1 MPRNNNMMGHNKNFD
16 IPKEMGAWV
25 LNDPDNINIVKKPI
39 PQPKEGEVLL
49 KIDAVAICATDLEII
64 NHGNPARIEGELPFN
79 KNYSP
84 GHEAMGRVVKLG
96 EGVTE
101 FKLGDRVAV
110 EIHAG
115 CGRCEM
121 CRKGWYTSCL
131 NYGFASKG
139 HKANGFTTDGAFAE
153 YMTNRTQTLV
163 HVPDDMSDEEATLA
177 VTAGTSMYT
186 LDVMGGL
193 FAGQTMVVTGPGPIG
208 LCAVGVASAL
218 GAEVVLTGTRDNRLE
233 IGKKLG
239 ANHVVNVKKQ
249 NPVEFVRDLTDGI
262 GAHYVL
268 ECSGAANAINDASA
282 MIRRGGKI
290 GLAAFPSK
298 PVEVDIANL
307 VRNNAYIYAT
317 RGEGKSACHR
327 AMALM
332 AQKRF
337 DAKLIHTHTFPM
349 KDLQTGLKYTR
360 ERIEDAIKVVVRN
373 DERLI

>member
-1 MPRNNNMMGHNKNFD
+1 MQPKRTMMGHNTKFD

-25 LNDPDNINIVKKPI
+25 LGDPDNIQIKKKPV
-39 PQPKEGEVLL
+39 PEPKEDEVLL

-64 NHGNPARIEGELPFN
+64 AHGKPAQIEGQMPFN
-79 KNYSP
+79 KNYTP

-96 EGVTE
+96 SEVDN
-101 FKLGDRVAV
+101 FKIGDRVAV

-115 CGRCEM
+115 CSRCEM
-121 CRKGWYTSCL
+121 CVKGWYTACL
-131 NYGFASKG
+131 NYGYASKG

-153 YMTNRTQTLV
+153 YMTNRTRTLV
-163 HVPDDMSDEEATLA
+163 KVPDDMSDEEATLA

-193 FAGQTMVVTGPGPIG
+193 FAGQTMVITGPGPIG

-218 GAEVVLTGTRDNRLE
+218 GAEVILTGTRDNRLE
-233 IGKKLG
+233 TGKKLG
-239 ANHVVNVKKQ
+239 ASHVINVTKE
-249 NPVEFVRDLTDGI
+249 NAVEKVKRLTDGI

-268 ECSGAANAINDASA
+268 ECSGAANAINDAGL

-332 AQKRF
+332 AKKRF
-337 DAKLIHTHTFPM
+337 DAKLIHTHTFAM
-349 KDLQTGLKYTR
+349 KDLQIGLKYTR